1 MHLQATQSD
10 FITALRALSRDI
22 SHSARPV
29 SSVSHFRH
37 YTPSSNP
44 TSVRVSSFPK
54 RSKSDLYLWREIFQI
69 YIDASP
75 FEGIHEEDRG
85 DRTLKQSEERLN
97 LFMREVSGR
106 NLEQKLTL
114 QQSRDGLKTFL
125 QLNVFILNLK
135 KVWI

>member
-54 RSKSDLYLWREIFQI
+54 WSKSDLYLWREIFQI